1 MKAISPRPFLL
12 PLPWCFSN
20 IDTQFLCDVYMW
32 LTGLRRFWCIFSWL
46 DSEGV
51 GIWKNIRRRRP
62 PLIRRHRCL
71 GVRWRHGSRHAPRRT
86 CRQNTRRRHRWS
98 QNFGHATN
106 ACLKRHVKIKRIRRI
121 SFKRTM
127 LSILLFQQACLFH
140 GIYLLPPGYI
150 GNNWSDT
157 SLVGTRISFTE
168 FVKC

>member
-1 MKAISPRPFLL
+1 
-12 PLPWCFSN
+12 
-20 IDTQFLCDVYMW
+20 MW

-71 GVRWRHGSRHAPRRT
+71 GVRWRHGSRHAPRQT

-106 ACLKRHVKIKRIRRI
+106 ACLKRDRVKIKRIRRI

-127 LSILLFQQACLFH
+127 LSGHIPRYWVQSCYFNKPGWLLHSVKKQKALRKWILKTPNTQLNFH
-140 GIYLLPPGYI
+140 FHNPKTLPLLLMQPP
-150 GNNWSDT
+150 
-157 SLVGTRISFTE
+157 
-168 FVKC
+168 

>member
-1 MKAISPRPFLL
+1 
-12 PLPWCFSN
+12 
-20 IDTQFLCDVYMW
+20 MW

-106 ACLKRHVKIKRIRRI
+106 ACLKRDRVKIKRIRRI

-127 LSILLFQQACLFH
+127 LSGHIPRYWVQSCYFNKPGWLLVIIGLILRH
-140 GIYLLPPGYI
+140 
-150 GNNWSDT
+150 S
-157 SLVGTRISFTE
+157 GTRINFDE
-168 FVKC
+168 FDYEWTMNLTGWYVIQICLALDGQSLFHLKSIR